1 MIITIFSEDDS
12 TKRSILAANLAVF
25 CALQHRKVL
34 LVDATALKY
43 SLNWGERRAAADA
56 RIKLAVRGMEGLPSE
71 LENPASYYR
80 SHFQDIVIDT
90 DGSDSWNADS
100 ALVATDVLLVPVGA
114 GSGDAKR
121 RENLIQRIEALRLF
135 NPALR
140 VLVIELQAISAFGDS
155 TAGGSRSEARA
166 FSDNVLTAALAHTV
180 VHEWLEDNRL
190 LQQGQSVFDS
200 EPRNQRAVA
209 EIEALYQEIAHARD
223 MRLEA
228 GAYGLAILNAIQ
240 RRTLSYEAAVAS
252 AAEGFKGV
260 VTGANGS

>member
-12 TKRSILAANLAVF
+12 TKRSILAANLATF

-34 LVDATALKY
+34 LIDATSLKY
-43 SLNWGERRAAADA
+43 SQHWGERRVAADA
-56 RIKLAVRGMEGLPSE
+56 KIKLAVRGMEGLPSE

-80 SHFQDIVIDT
+80 SHFQDIIIDT
-90 DGSDSWNADS
+90 DGSDAWNADS

-114 GSGDAKR
+114 RSGDVKR
-121 RENLIQRIEALRLF
+121 RESLIQRIEALLLF

-140 VLVIELQAISAFGDS
+140 VLVVELQAISAFGDAAAEQLS
-155 TAGGSRSEARA
+155 AARA
-166 FSDNVLTAALAHTV
+166 FSRNVLTASLAQTV

-209 EIEALYQEIAHARD
+209 EIEALHQEIVHARD
-223 MRLEA
+223 LRLEA
-228 GAYGLAILNAIQ
+228 GAYGRAILHAIQ
-240 RRTLSYEAAVAS
+240 RRIMSHEASEADGLKAIAARGDRSS
-252 AAEGFKGV
+252 A
-260 VTGANGS
+260 

>member
-12 TKRSILAANLAVF
+12 TKRSILAANLAAF

-56 RIKLAVRGMEGLPSE
+56 KIKLAVRGMEGLPSE

-114 GSGDAKR
+114 GSGDVKR

-155 TAGGSRSEARA
+155 TGRSEARA
-166 FSDNVLTAALAHTV
+166 FSDNVLTAALAQTV
-180 VHEWLEDNRL
+180 IHEWLEDNRL

-200 EPRNQRAVA
+200 EPRNQRAIA

-240 RRTLSYEAAVAS
+240 RRTLPYEAAAE
-252 AAEGFKGV
+252 AALL
-260 VTGANGS
+260 TGAAAAVNRG